1 VGNTVV
7 AGAASHP
14 WTGWFVYLVFA
25 DLFGLP
31 SPLPLRNIMKFMLCA
46 VGLMIVTLTAVT
58 GCRDNVAAVIVP
70 EPVQPQPQLQIFNG
84 SNQIID
90 IFWLESDTV
99 RKSNGSVEPG
109 KNTVISSTLGHRFEI
124 VGRNDKATMVTTCD
138 IPIKATRFAP
148 QDQDGIP
155 AFYTQ
160 RVSANGFPIVASAKV
175 NPYALKEAVF
185 LVDLMLAN
193 RPDVRTAMI
202 KSGARMCMLA
212 YDQYTTDLPE
222 FEHMKNEKVEGFETL
237 SPKDFW
243 DARARGLGGSETD
256 PYCSVAEENLLCYP
270 GDPYALESIL
280 IHEFAHSMH
289 LRGMLNVDPTF
300 DVRLKATYDAAMKA
314 GLWKGKYASVNHYE
328 YWAEGV
334 QSWFDNNR
342 IGSTVLK
349 YTKPPTRL
357 TGHMTGYDPAKA
369 PTFEWPERLRSVK
382 TTILESKQKRNEEAN
397 GR

>member
-1 VGNTVV
+1 MKCILCTV
-7 AGAASHP
+7 A
-14 WTGWFVYLVFA
+14 
-25 DLFGLP
+25 
-31 SPLPLRNIMKFMLCA
+31 
-46 VGLMIVTLTAVT
+46 LMIVTLTAMT
-58 GCRDNVAAVIVP
+58 GCRDDKVATVP
-70 EPVQPQPQLQIFNG
+70 DPIRPRLQILNG
-84 SNQIID
+84 SNQIAD
-90 IFWLESDTV
+90 IFWLESDRA
-99 RKSNGSVEPG
+99 RKPNGSIEPG
-109 KNTVISSTLGHRFEI
+109 KDTVITTTLGHRFEI

-138 IPIKATRFAP
+138 VPIKATRFAP

-212 YDQYTTDLPE
+212 YDQFTTDLPE
-222 FEHMKNEKVEGFETL
+222 FEHLRHEKVDGFETMP
-237 SPKDFW
+237 PKDFW

-256 PYCSVAEENLLCYP
+256 PYCSVAEENLLCFP
-270 GDPYALESIL
+270 GDPYEKESIL

-300 DVRLKATYDAAMKA
+300 DVRLKAAYDVAMKA
-314 GLWKGKYASVNHYE
+314 GLWKGKYAAVNHYE

-342 IGSTVLK
+342 INDHDHNHVNTRALLVEYDPGLAAFCREVFGDTVLK

-357 TGHMTGYDPAKA
+357 TDHLTGYDPSKS
-369 PTFEWPERLRSVK
+369 PTFVWPEHLLSVK
-382 TTILESKQKRNEEAN
+382 MTIMKNK
-397 GR
+397 

>member
-1 VGNTVV
+1 MKCILCTV
-7 AGAASHP
+7 A
-14 WTGWFVYLVFA
+14 
-25 DLFGLP
+25 
-31 SPLPLRNIMKFMLCA
+31 
-46 VGLMIVTLTAVT
+46 LMIVTLTAMT
-58 GCRDNVAAVIVP
+58 GCRDDKVATVP
-70 EPVQPQPQLQIFNG
+70 DPIRPRLQILNG
-84 SNQIID
+84 SNQIAD
-90 IFWLESDTV
+90 IFWLESDRA
-99 RKSNGSVEPG
+99 RKPNGSIEPG
-109 KNTVISSTLGHRFEI
+109 KDTVITTTLGHRFEI

-138 IPIKATRFAP
+138 VPIKATRFAP

-185 LVDLMLAN
+185 LVDMMLAN

-212 YDQYTTDLPE
+212 YDQFTTDLPE
-222 FEHMKNEKVEGFETL
+222 FEHLRHEKVDGFETMP
-237 SPKDFW
+237 PKDFW

-256 PYCSVAEENLLCYP
+256 PFCSVAEENLLCFP
-270 GDPYALESIL
+270 GDPYEKESIL

-300 DVRLKATYDAAMKA
+300 DVRLKAAYDVAMKA
-314 GLWKGKYASVNHYE
+314 GLWKGKYAAVNHYE

-342 IGSTVLK
+342 INDHDHNHVNTRALLVQYDPGLAAFCREVFGDTVLK

-357 TGHMTGYDPAKA
+357 TDHLTGYDPSKS
-369 PTFEWPERLRSVK
+369 PTFVWPERLLSVK
-382 TTILESKQKRNEEAN
+382 TTIRDNKQKRDAEASAL
-397 GR
+397 

>member
-1 VGNTVV
+1 MKCILSTV
-7 AGAASHP
+7 A
-14 WTGWFVYLVFA
+14 
-25 DLFGLP
+25 
-31 SPLPLRNIMKFMLCA
+31 
-46 VGLMIVTLTAVT
+46 LMIVTLTAMT
-58 GCRDNVAAVIVP
+58 GCRDDKVATVP
-70 EPVQPQPQLQIFNG
+70 DPIRPRLQILNG
-84 SNQIID
+84 SNQIAD
-90 IFWLESDTV
+90 IFWLESDTA
-99 RKSNGSVEPG
+99 RKPNGSIEPG
-109 KNTVISSTLGHRFEI
+109 KDTVITTTLGHRFEI

-138 IPIKATRFAP
+138 VPIKATRFAP

-212 YDQYTTDLPE
+212 YDQFTTDLPE
-222 FEHMKNEKVEGFETL
+222 FEHLRHEKVDGFETMP
-237 SPKDFW
+237 PKDFW

-256 PYCSVAEENLLCYP
+256 PYCSVAEENLLCFP
-270 GDPYALESIL
+270 GDPYEKESIL

-300 DVRLKATYDAAMKA
+300 DVRLKAAYDAAMKA
-314 GLWKGKYASVNHYE
+314 GLWKGKYAAVNHYE

-342 IGSTVLK
+342 INDHDHNHVNTRALLVEYDPGLAAFCREVFGDTVLK

-357 TGHMTGYDPAKA
+357 TDHLTGYDPLKS
-369 PTFEWPERLRSVK
+369 PTFVWPERLLSVK
-382 TTILESKQKRNEEAN
+382 TTIRDNKQKRDAEAN
-397 GR
+397 AP